1 MQLKLK
7 QTMNNSEIIKET
19 MSILKGNY
27 NKVIVPFF
35 LLAVISGVL
44 QNKDITSSIY
54 SNYGIFSGSVYSV
67 LVLVVGSQIA
77 VGLAS
82 FSLSIIEG
90 QMDISKLK
98 YGLNIFNK
106 AFIFYVLYIV
116 IVVLGFICLIFP
128 GIIFSLMFSQVY
140 YILCKDPEIGVID
153 AFKKS
158 AEMMNGHKWQYFKLS
173 LRYVFYF
180 FLSIFTLFI
189 WALWLLPQMYTS
201 YALFHKK
208 VSES

>member
-1 MQLKLK
+1 MD
-7 QTMNNSEIIKET
+7 NSEIIKET
-19 MSILKGNY
+19 KSILKGNY

-35 LLAVISGVL
+35 LLAITSGVL
-44 QNKDITSSIY
+44 QNQDIINSIY
-54 SNYGIFSGSVYSV
+54 SDYGVFSGAVYSV
-67 LVLVVGSQIA
+67 LVLVLGSVIA

-90 QMDISKLK
+90 QIDINKLK
-98 YGLNIFNK
+98 DGLSIVNK

-116 IVVLGFICLIFP
+116 IVVLGFICLIIP
-128 GIIFSLMFSQVY
+128 GIIFSLMFSQIY

-158 AEMMNGHKWQYFKLS
+158 AAMMNGHKWQYFKLS
-173 LRYVFYF
+173 LRYGFYF
-180 FLSIFTLFI
+180 LLSVFTLFI
-189 WALWLLPQMYTS
+189 WALWLFPQMYTS

>member
-1 MQLKLK
+1 
-7 QTMNNSEIIKET
+7 MNNSEIIKET
-19 MSILKGNY
+19 KSILKGNY

-35 LLAVISGVL
+35 LFAIISGVL
-44 QNKDITSSIY
+44 QNQNIISSIY
-54 SNYGIFSGSVYSV
+54 SDYGVFSGAVYSV
-67 LVLVVGSQIA
+67 LVLVVGSVIA

-90 QMDISKLK
+90 QIDINKLK
-98 YGLNIFNK
+98 DGLSIVNK

-116 IVVLGFICLIFP
+116 IVVLGFICLIVP

-158 AEMMNGHKWQYFKLS
+158 AAMMNGHKWQYFKLS
-173 LRYVFYF
+173 LRYGFYF

-189 WALWLLPQMYTS
+189 WALWLFPQMYTS

>member
-1 MQLKLK
+1 
-7 QTMNNSEIIKET
+7 MNNSEIIKET
-19 MSILKGNY
+19 KSILKGNY

-35 LLAVISGVL
+35 LFAIISGVL
-44 QNKDITSSIY
+44 QNQEIISSIY
-54 SNYGIFSGSVYSV
+54 SDYGVFSGAVYSV
-67 LVLVVGSQIA
+67 LVLVVGSVIA

-90 QMDISKLK
+90 QIDINKLK
-98 YGLNIFNK
+98 DGLSIVNK

-116 IVVLGFICLIFP
+116 IVVLGFICLIVP

-140 YILCKDPEIGVID
+140 YILCKDPEIEVVD

-158 AEMMNGHKWQYFKLS
+158 AAMMNGHKWQYFKLS
-173 LRYVFYF
+173 LRYGFYF
-180 FLSIFTLFI
+180 CLSIFTLFI
-189 WALWLLPQMYTS
+189 CALWLFPQMYTS

>member
-1 MQLKLK
+1 
-7 QTMNNSEIIKET
+7 MNNSEIIKET
-19 MSILKGNY
+19 KSILKGNY

-35 LLAVISGVL
+35 LFAIISGVL
-44 QNKDITSSIY
+44 QNQEIISSIY
-54 SNYGIFSGSVYSV
+54 SDYGVFSGAVYSV
-67 LVLVVGSQIA
+67 LVLVVGSVIA

-90 QMDISKLK
+90 QIDINKLK
-98 YGLNIFNK
+98 DGLSIVNK

-116 IVVLGFICLIFP
+116 IVLLGFICLIVP
-128 GIIFSLMFSQVY
+128 GIVFSLMFSQVY

-158 AEMMNGHKWQYFKLS
+158 AAMMNGHKWQYFKLS
-173 LRYVFYF
+173 LRYGFYF

>member
-1 MQLKLK
+1 
-7 QTMNNSEIIKET
+7 MNNSEIIKET
-19 MSILKGNY
+19 KSILKGNY

-35 LLAVISGVL
+35 LFAIISGVL
-44 QNKDITSSIY
+44 QNEKIISSIY
-54 SNYGIFSGSVYSV
+54 SDYGVFSGAVYSV
-67 LVLVVGSQIA
+67 LVLVVGSVIA

-90 QMDISKLK
+90 QIDINKLK
-98 YGLNIFNK
+98 DGLSIVNK

-116 IVVLGFICLIFP
+116 IVVLGFICLIIP

-158 AEMMNGHKWQYFKLS
+158 AAMMNGHKWQYFKLS
-173 LRYVFYF
+173 LRYGFYF

-189 WALWLLPQMYTS
+189 WALWLFPQMYTS

>member
-1 MQLKLK
+1 
-7 QTMNNSEIIKET
+7 MNNSEIIKET
-19 MSILKGNY
+19 KSILKGNY

-35 LLAVISGVL
+35 LLAITSGVL
-44 QNKDITSSIY
+44 QNQDIISSIY
-54 SNYGIFSGSVYSV
+54 SDYGVFSGAVYSV
-67 LVLVVGSQIA
+67 LVLVLGSVIA

-90 QMDISKLK
+90 QIDINKLK
-98 YGLNIFNK
+98 YGLSIVNK

-116 IVVLGFICLIFP
+116 IVVLGFICLIIP

-158 AEMMNGHKWQYFKLS
+158 AAMMNGHKSQYFKLG
-173 LRYVFYF
+173 LRYGFYF
-180 FLSIFTLFI
+180 FLSVFTLFI
-189 WALWLLPQMYTS
+189 WALWLFPQMYTS

>member
-1 MQLKLK
+1 
-7 QTMNNSEIIKET
+7 MNNAEIIKET
-19 MSILKGNY
+19 KSILKGNY

-35 LLAVISGVL
+35 LFAIISGVL
-44 QNKDITSSIY
+44 QNQNIIRSIY
-54 SNYGIFSGSVYSV
+54 SDYGVFSGAIYSV
-67 LVLVVGSQIA
+67 LVLVVGSVIA

-90 QMDISKLK
+90 QIDINKLK
-98 YGLNIFNK
+98 DGLSIVNK

-116 IVVLGFICLIFP
+116 IVVLGFICLIIP

-158 AEMMNGHKWQYFKLS
+158 AAMMNGHKSQYFKLG
-173 LRYVFYF
+173 LRYGFYF
-180 FLSIFTLFI
+180 LLSIFTLFI
-189 WALWLLPQMYTS
+189 WALWLFPQMYTS

>member
-1 MQLKLK
+1 
-7 QTMNNSEIIKET
+7 MNNSEIIKET
-19 MSILKGNY
+19 KSILKGNY

-35 LLAVISGVL
+35 LFAIISGVL
-44 QNKDITSSIY
+44 QNQDIISSIY
-54 SNYGIFSGSVYSV
+54 SDYGVFSGAVYSV
-67 LVLVVGSQIA
+67 LVLVVGSVIA

-90 QMDISKLK
+90 QIDINKLK
-98 YGLNIFNK
+98 DGLSIVNK

-116 IVVLGFICLIFP
+116 IVVLGFICLIVP

-140 YILCKDPEIGVID
+140 YILCKDPEIEVID

-158 AEMMNGHKWQYFKLS
+158 AAMMNGHKWQYFKLS
-173 LRYVFYF
+173 LRYGFYF

-189 WALWLLPQMYTS
+189 WALWLFPQMYTS

>member
-1 MQLKLK
+1 
-7 QTMNNSEIIKET
+7 MNNSEIIKET

>member
-1 MQLKLK
+1 
-7 QTMNNSEIIKET
+7 MNNSEIIKET
-19 MSILKGNY
+19 KSILKGNY

-35 LLAVISGVL
+35 LLAITSGVL
-44 QNKDITSSIY
+44 QNQDIINSIY
-54 SNYGIFSGSVYSV
+54 SDYGVFSGAVYSV
-67 LVLVVGSQIA
+67 LVLVLGSVIA

-90 QMDISKLK
+90 QIDINKLK
-98 YGLNIFNK
+98 YGLSIVNK

-116 IVVLGFICLIFP
+116 IVVLGFICLIIP

-158 AEMMNGHKWQYFKLS
+158 AAMMNGHKWQYFKLS
-173 LRYVFYF
+173 LRYGFYF
-180 FLSIFTLFI
+180 FLSVFTLFI
-189 WALWLLPQMYTS
+189 WALWLFPQMYTS

>member
-1 MQLKLK
+1 
-7 QTMNNSEIIKET
+7 MNNSEIIKET
-19 MSILKGNY
+19 KSILKGNY

-35 LLAVISGVL
+35 LLAITSGVL
-44 QNKDITSSIY
+44 QNQDIISSIY
-54 SNYGIFSGSVYSV
+54 SDYGVFSGAVYSV
-67 LVLVVGSQIA
+67 LVLVVGSVIA

-90 QMDISKLK
+90 QIDINKLK
-98 YGLNIFNK
+98 YGLSIVNK

-116 IVVLGFICLIFP
+116 IVVLGFICLIVP

-140 YILCKDPEIGVID
+140 YILCKDPEIEVID

-158 AEMMNGHKWQYFKLS
+158 AAMMNGHKWQYFKLS
-173 LRYVFYF
+173 LRYGFYF

-189 WALWLLPQMYTS
+189 WALWLFPQMYTS

>member
-1 MQLKLK
+1 
-7 QTMNNSEIIKET
+7 MNNSEIIKET
-19 MSILKGNY
+19 KSILKGNY

-35 LLAVISGVL
+35 LLAITSGVL
-44 QNKDITSSIY
+44 QNQDIINSIY
-54 SNYGIFSGSVYSV
+54 SDYGVFSGAVYSV
-67 LVLVVGSQIA
+67 LVLVLGSVIA

-90 QMDISKLK
+90 QIDINKLK
-98 YGLNIFNK
+98 YGLSIVNK

-116 IVVLGFICLIFP
+116 IVVLGFICLIIP

-158 AEMMNGHKWQYFKLS
+158 AAMMNGYKWQYFKLS
-173 LRYVFYF
+173 LRYGFYF
-180 FLSIFTLFI
+180 FLSVFTLFI
-189 WALWLLPQMYTS
+189 WALWLFPQMYTS

>member
-1 MQLKLK
+1 
-7 QTMNNSEIIKET
+7 MNNSEIIKGNQV
-19 MSILKGNY
+19 ILKGNY

-35 LLAVISGVL
+35 LLAITSGVL
-44 QNKDITSSIY
+44 QNQDIINSIY
-54 SNYGIFSGSVYSV
+54 SDYGVFSGAVYSV
-67 LVLVVGSQIA
+67 LVLVLGSVIA

-90 QMDISKLK
+90 QIDINKLK
-98 YGLNIFNK
+98 YGLSIVNK

-116 IVVLGFICLIFP
+116 IVVLGFICLIIP
-128 GIIFSLMFSQVY
+128 GIIFSLMFSQIY

-158 AEMMNGHKWQYFKLS
+158 AAMMNGHKSQYFKLG
-173 LRYVFYF
+173 LRYGFYF
-180 FLSIFTLFI
+180 FLSVFTLFI
-189 WALWLLPQMYTS
+189 WALWLFPQMYTS

>member
-1 MQLKLK
+1 
-7 QTMNNSEIIKET
+7 MNNSEIIKET
-19 MSILKGNY
+19 KSILKGNY

-35 LLAVISGVL
+35 LLAITSGVL
-44 QNKDITSSIY
+44 QNQDIINSIY
-54 SNYGIFSGSVYSV
+54 SDYGVFSGAVYSV
-67 LVLVVGSQIA
+67 LVLVLGSVIA

-90 QMDISKLK
+90 QIDINKLK
-98 YGLNIFNK
+98 YGLSIVNK

-116 IVVLGFICLIFP
+116 IVVLGFICLIIP

-158 AEMMNGHKWQYFKLS
+158 AAMMNGHKSQYFKLG
-173 LRYVFYF
+173 LRYGFYF
-180 FLSIFTLFI
+180 FLSVFTLFI

>member
-1 MQLKLK
+1 
-7 QTMNNSEIIKET
+7 MNNSEIIKET
-19 MSILKGNY
+19 KSILKGNY

-35 LLAVISGVL
+35 LFAIISGVL
-44 QNKDITSSIY
+44 QNKDIISSIY
-54 SNYGIFSGSVYSV
+54 SDYGVFSGAVYSV
-67 LVLVVGSQIA
+67 LVLVLGSVIA

-90 QMDISKLK
+90 QIDINKLK
-98 YGLNIFNK
+98 DGLSIVNK

-116 IVVLGFICLIFP
+116 IVVLGFICLIVP
-128 GIIFSLMFSQVY
+128 GIIFSLMFSQIY

-158 AEMMNGHKWQYFKLS
+158 AAMMNGHKWQYFKLS
-173 LRYVFYF
+173 LRYGFYF

-189 WALWLLPQMYTS
+189 WALWLFPQMYTS

>member
-1 MQLKLK
+1 
-7 QTMNNSEIIKET
+7 MNNSEIIKET
-19 MSILKGNY
+19 KSILKGNY

-35 LLAVISGVL
+35 LFAIISGVL
-44 QNKDITSSIY
+44 QNQDIIKSIY
-54 SNYGIFSGSVYSV
+54 SDYGVFSGAVYSV
-67 LVLVVGSQIA
+67 LVLVVGSVIA

-90 QMDISKLK
+90 QMDINKLK
-98 YGLNIFNK
+98 DGLSIVNK

-116 IVVLGFICLIFP
+116 IVLLGFICLIVP
-128 GIIFSLMFSQVY
+128 GIVFSLMFSQVY

-158 AEMMNGHKWQYFKLS
+158 AAMMNGHKWQYFKLS
-173 LRYVFYF
+173 LRYGFYF

-189 WALWLLPQMYTS
+189 WALWLFPQMYTS

>member
-1 MQLKLK
+1 
-7 QTMNNSEIIKET
+7 MNNSEIIKET
-19 MSILKGNY
+19 KSILKGNY

-35 LLAVISGVL
+35 LFAIISGVL
-44 QNKDITSSIY
+44 QNQDIIKSIY
-54 SNYGIFSGSVYSV
+54 SDYGVFSGAVYSV
-67 LVLVVGSQIA
+67 LVLVVGSVIA

-90 QMDISKLK
+90 QMDINKLK
-98 YGLNIFNK
+98 DGLSIVNK

-116 IVVLGFICLIFP
+116 IVVLGFICLIVP
-128 GIIFSLMFSQVY
+128 GIVFSLMFSQVY

-158 AEMMNGHKWQYFKLS
+158 AAMMNGHKWQYFKLS
-173 LRYVFYF
+173 LRYGFYF

>member
-1 MQLKLK
+1 
-7 QTMNNSEIIKET
+7 MNNSEIIKET
-19 MSILKGNY
+19 KSILKGNY

-35 LLAVISGVL
+35 LFAIISGVL
-44 QNKDITSSIY
+44 QNQDIISSIY
-54 SNYGIFSGSVYSV
+54 SDYGVFSGAVYSV
-67 LVLVVGSQIA
+67 LVLVVGSVIA

-90 QMDISKLK
+90 QIDINKLK
-98 YGLNIFNK
+98 DGLSIVNK

-116 IVVLGFICLIFP
+116 IVVLGFICLIVP

-158 AEMMNGHKWQYFKLS
+158 AAMMNGHKWQYFKLS
-173 LRYVFYF
+173 LRYGFYF

-189 WALWLLPQMYTS
+189 WALWLFPQMYTS

>member
-1 MQLKLK
+1 
-7 QTMNNSEIIKET
+7 MNNSEIIKET
-19 MSILKGNY
+19 KSILKGNY

-35 LLAVISGVL
+35 LFAIISGVL
-44 QNKDITSSIY
+44 QNQEIISSIY
-54 SNYGIFSGSVYSV
+54 SDYGVFSGAVYSV
-67 LVLVVGSQIA
+67 LVLVVGSLIA

-90 QMDISKLK
+90 QMDINKLK
-98 YGLNIFNK
+98 DGLSIVNK

-116 IVVLGFICLIFP
+116 IVVLGFICLIVP
-128 GIIFSLMFSQVY
+128 GIVFSLMFSQVY

-158 AEMMNGHKWQYFKLS
+158 AAMMNGHKWQYFKLS
-173 LRYVFYF
+173 LRYGFYF

>member
-1 MQLKLK
+1 
-7 QTMNNSEIIKET
+7 MNNSEIIKET
-19 MSILKGNY
+19 KSILKGNY

-35 LLAVISGVL
+35 LLAITSGVL
-44 QNKDITSSIY
+44 QNQDIINSIY
-54 SNYGIFSGSVYSV
+54 SDYGVFSGAVYSV
-67 LVLVVGSQIA
+67 LVLVLGSVIA

-90 QMDISKLK
+90 QIDINKLK
-98 YGLNIFNK
+98 YGLSIVNK

-116 IVVLGFICLIFP
+116 IVVLGFVCLIVP

-158 AEMMNGHKWQYFKLS
+158 AAMMNGYKWQYFKLS
-173 LRYVFYF
+173 LRYGFYF
-180 FLSIFTLFI
+180 FLSVFTLFI
-189 WALWLLPQMYTS
+189 WALWLFPQMYTS

>member
-35 LLAVISGVL
+35 LLAIISGVL

-54 SNYGIFSGSVYSV
+54 SNYGVFSGSVYSV
-67 LVLVVGSQIA
+67 LVLVVGSLIA

-173 LRYVFYF
+173 LRYAFYF

>member
-1 MQLKLK
+1 
-7 QTMNNSEIIKET
+7 MNNSEIIKET
-19 MSILKGNY
+19 KSILKGNY

-35 LLAVISGVL
+35 LFAIISGVL
-44 QNKDITSSIY
+44 QNQDIISSIY
-54 SNYGIFSGSVYSV
+54 SDYGVFSGAVYSV
-67 LVLVVGSQIA
+67 LVLVVGSVIA

-90 QMDISKLK
+90 QIDINKLK
-98 YGLNIFNK
+98 DGLSIVNK

-116 IVVLGFICLIFP
+116 IVVLGFICLIVP

-158 AEMMNGHKWQYFKLS
+158 AAMMNGHKWQYFKLS
-173 LRYVFYF
+173 LRYAFYF

>member
-1 MQLKLK
+1 
-7 QTMNNSEIIKET
+7 MNNSEIIKET
-19 MSILKGNY
+19 KSILKGNY

-35 LLAVISGVL
+35 LLAITSGVL
-44 QNKDITSSIY
+44 QNQDIINSIY
-54 SNYGIFSGSVYSV
+54 SDYGVFSGAVYSV
-67 LVLVVGSQIA
+67 LVLVVGSVIA

-90 QMDISKLK
+90 QIDINKLK
-98 YGLNIFNK
+98 DGLSIVNK

-116 IVVLGFICLIFP
+116 IVVLGFVCLIVP

-158 AEMMNGHKWQYFKLS
+158 AAMMNGHKWQYFKLS
-173 LRYVFYF
+173 LRYGFYF
-180 FLSIFTLFI
+180 FLSVFTLFI
-189 WALWLLPQMYTS
+189 WALWLFPQMYTS

-208 VSES
+208 LSES

>member
-1 MQLKLK
+1 
-7 QTMNNSEIIKET
+7 MNNSEIIKET
-19 MSILKGNY
+19 KSILKGNY

-35 LLAVISGVL
+35 LLAITSGVL
-44 QNKDITSSIY
+44 QNQDIINSIY
-54 SNYGIFSGSVYSV
+54 SDYGVFSGAVYSV
-67 LVLVVGSQIA
+67 LVLVLGSVIA

-90 QMDISKLK
+90 QIDINKLK
-98 YGLNIFNK
+98 YGLSIVNK

-116 IVVLGFICLIFP
+116 IVVLGFICLIIP
-128 GIIFSLMFSQVY
+128 GIIFSLMFSHIY

-158 AEMMNGHKWQYFKLS
+158 AAMMNGPKLQYFKLG
-173 LRYVFYF
+173 LRYGFYF
-180 FLSIFTLFI
+180 FLSVFTLFI
-189 WALWLLPQMYTS
+189 WALWLFPQMYTS

>member
-1 MQLKLK
+1 
-7 QTMNNSEIIKET
+7 MNNSEIIKET
-19 MSILKGNY
+19 KSILKGNY

-35 LLAVISGVL
+35 LFAIISGVL
-44 QNKDITSSIY
+44 QNQDIISSIY
-54 SNYGIFSGSVYSV
+54 SDYGVFSGAVYSV
-67 LVLVVGSQIA
+67 LVLVVASVIA

-90 QMDISKLK
+90 QIDINKLK
-98 YGLNIFNK
+98 DGLSIVNK

-116 IVVLGFICLIFP
+116 IVVLGFICLIVP

-173 LRYVFYF
+173 LRYAFYF

-201 YALFHKK
+201 YALFH
-208 VSES
+208 

>member
-1 MQLKLK
+1 
-7 QTMNNSEIIKET
+7 MNNSEIIKGT
-19 MSILKGNY
+19 KSILKGNY

-35 LLAVISGVL
+35 LLAISSGVL
-44 QNKDITSSIY
+44 QNQDIINSIY
-54 SNYGIFSGSVYSV
+54 SDYGVFSGAVYSV
-67 LVLVVGSQIA
+67 LVLVLGSVIA

-90 QMDISKLK
+90 QIDINKLK
-98 YGLNIFNK
+98 YGLSIVNK

-116 IVVLGFICLIFP
+116 IVVLGFICLIVP
-128 GIIFSLMFSQVY
+128 GIILSLMFSQVY

-158 AEMMNGHKWQYFKLS
+158 AAMMNGHKWQYFKLS
-173 LRYVFYF
+173 LRYGFYF

-189 WALWLLPQMYTS
+189 WALWLFPQMYTS

>member
-1 MQLKLK
+1 
-7 QTMNNSEIIKET
+7 MNNSEIIKET
-19 MSILKGNY
+19 KSILKGNY

-35 LLAVISGVL
+35 LFAIISGVL
-44 QNKDITSSIY
+44 QNKDIISSIY
-54 SNYGIFSGSVYSV
+54 SDYGVFSGAVYSV
-67 LVLVVGSQIA
+67 LVLVVGSVIA

-90 QMDISKLK
+90 QIDINKLK
-98 YGLNIFNK
+98 DGLSIVNK

-116 IVVLGFICLIFP
+116 IVVLGFICLIIP

-158 AEMMNGHKWQYFKLS
+158 AAMMNGHKWQYFKLS
-173 LRYVFYF
+173 LRYGFYF

-189 WALWLLPQMYTS
+189 WALWLFPQMYTS

>member
-1 MQLKLK
+1 
-7 QTMNNSEIIKET
+7 MNNSEIIKET
-19 MSILKGNY
+19 KSILKGNY

-35 LLAVISGVL
+35 LFAIISGVL
-44 QNKDITSSIY
+44 QNEKIISSIY
-54 SNYGIFSGSVYSV
+54 SDYGVFSGAVYSV
-67 LVLVVGSQIA
+67 LVLVVGSVIA

-90 QMDISKLK
+90 QIDINKLK
-98 YGLNIFNK
+98 DGLSIVNK

-116 IVVLGFICLIFP
+116 IVVLGFICLIVP

-158 AEMMNGHKWQYFKLS
+158 AAMMNGHKWQYFKLS
-173 LRYVFYF
+173 LRYGFYF

-189 WALWLLPQMYTS
+189 WALWLFPQMYTS

>member
-1 MQLKLK
+1 
-7 QTMNNSEIIKET
+7 MNNAEIIKET
-19 MSILKGNY
+19 KSILKGNY

-35 LLAVISGVL
+35 LLAIISGVL
-44 QNKDITSSIY
+44 QHQDIIRSIY
-54 SNYGIFSGSVYSV
+54 SDYGVFSGAVYSV
-67 LVLVVGSQIA
+67 LVLVLGSVIA

-90 QMDISKLK
+90 QIDISKLK
-98 YGLNIFNK
+98 EGLSIVNK
-106 AFIFYVLYIV
+106 AFMFYVLYIV
-116 IVVLGFICLIFP
+116 IVVLGFICLIVP

-158 AEMMNGHKWQYFKLS
+158 AAMMNGHKWQYFKLS
-173 LRYVFYF
+173 LRYGFYF

>member
-35 LLAVISGVL
+35 LLAIISGVL

-54 SNYGIFSGSVYSV
+54 SNYGVFSGSVYSV
-67 LVLVVGSQIA
+67 LVLVVGSLIA

-90 QMDISKLK
+90 QIDINKLK
-98 YGLNIFNK
+98 DGLSIVNK

-116 IVVLGFICLIFP
+116 IVVLGFICLIVP

-140 YILCKDPEIGVID
+140 YILCKDPEIEVID

-158 AEMMNGHKWQYFKLS
+158 AAMMNGHKWQYFKLS
-173 LRYVFYF
+173 LRYGFYF

-189 WALWLLPQMYTS
+189 WALWLFPQMYTS

>member
-35 LLAVISGVL
+35 LLAIISGVL

-54 SNYGIFSGSVYSV
+54 SNYGVFSGSVYSV
-67 LVLVVGSQIA
+67 LVLVVGSLIA

-116 IVVLGFICLIFP
+116 IVVLGFICLIVP

-158 AEMMNGHKWQYFKLS
+158 AAMMNGHKWQYFKLS
-173 LRYVFYF
+173 LRYGFYF

>member
-1 MQLKLK
+1 
-7 QTMNNSEIIKET
+7 MNNSEIIKET
-19 MSILKGNY
+19 KSILKGNY

-35 LLAVISGVL
+35 LLAITSGVL
-44 QNKDITSSIY
+44 QNQDIINSIY
-54 SNYGIFSGSVYSV
+54 SDYGVFSGAVYSV
-67 LVLVVGSQIA
+67 LVLVLGSVIA

-90 QMDISKLK
+90 QIDINKLK
-98 YGLNIFNK
+98 YGLSIVNK

-116 IVVLGFICLIFP
+116 IVVLGFICLIVP

-158 AEMMNGHKWQYFKLS
+158 AAMMNGHKWQYFKLS
-173 LRYVFYF
+173 LRYGFYF

-189 WALWLLPQMYTS
+189 WALWLFPQMYTS

>member
-1 MQLKLK
+1 
-7 QTMNNSEIIKET
+7 MNNSEIIKET
-19 MSILKGNY
+19 KSILKGNY

-35 LLAVISGVL
+35 LFAIISGVL
-44 QNKDITSSIY
+44 QNQDIISSIY
-54 SNYGIFSGSVYSV
+54 SDYGVFSGAVYSV
-67 LVLVVGSQIA
+67 LVLVLGSVIA

-90 QMDISKLK
+90 QIDINKLK
-98 YGLNIFNK
+98 YGLSIVNK

-116 IVVLGFICLIFP
+116 IVVLGFICLIVP

-158 AEMMNGHKWQYFKLS
+158 AAMMNGHKWQYFKLS
-173 LRYVFYF
+173 LRYGFYF

-189 WALWLLPQMYTS
+189 WALWLFPQMYTS

>member
-1 MQLKLK
+1 
-7 QTMNNSEIIKET
+7 MNNSEIIKET
-19 MSILKGNY
+19 KSILKGNY

-35 LLAVISGVL
+35 LFAIISGVL
-44 QNKDITSSIY
+44 QNQDIIKSIY
-54 SNYGIFSGSVYSV
+54 SDYGVFSGAVYSV
-67 LVLVVGSQIA
+67 LVLVVGSVIA

-90 QMDISKLK
+90 QIDISKLK
-98 YGLNIFNK
+98 EGLSIVNK

-116 IVVLGFICLIFP
+116 IVVLGFICLIVP

-158 AEMMNGHKWQYFKLS
+158 AAMMNGHKWQYFKLS
-173 LRYVFYF
+173 LRYGFYF

>member
-1 MQLKLK
+1 
-7 QTMNNSEIIKET
+7 MNNSEIIKET
-19 MSILKGNY
+19 KSILKGNY

-35 LLAVISGVL
+35 LFAIISGVL
-44 QNKDITSSIY
+44 QNQDIISSIY
-54 SNYGIFSGSVYSV
+54 SDYGVFSGAVYSV
-67 LVLVVGSQIA
+67 LVLVVGSVIA

-90 QMDISKLK
+90 QIDINKLK
-98 YGLNIFNK
+98 DGLSILNK

-116 IVVLGFICLIFP
+116 IVVLGFICLIVP

-158 AEMMNGHKWQYFKLS
+158 AAMMNGHKWQYFKLS
-173 LRYVFYF
+173 LRYGFYF

-189 WALWLLPQMYTS
+189 WALWLFPQMYTS

>member
-1 MQLKLK
+1 
-7 QTMNNSEIIKET
+7 MNNSEIIKET
-19 MSILKGNY
+19 KSILKGNY

-35 LLAVISGVL
+35 LFAIISGVL
-44 QNKDITSSIY
+44 QNQDIISSIY
-54 SNYGIFSGSVYSV
+54 SDYGVFSGAVYSV
-67 LVLVVGSQIA
+67 LVLVVGSVIA

-90 QMDISKLK
+90 QIDINKLK
-98 YGLNIFNK
+98 DGLSIVNK

-116 IVVLGFICLIFP
+116 IVVLGFICLIIP
-128 GIIFSLMFSQVY
+128 GIIFSLMFSQIY

-158 AEMMNGHKWQYFKLS
+158 AAMMNGHKSQYFKLG
-173 LRYVFYF
+173 LRYGFYF
-180 FLSIFTLFI
+180 FLSVFTLFI
-189 WALWLLPQMYTS
+189 WALWLFPQMYTS